1 MPKFIL
7 GRDIDFFRSISRELV
22 DTVIQTAIV
31 LFKINTYESKVNI
44 YGESLNKTWY
54 PGVEMYC
61 IIDKEPENVVYE
73 GFGPDNSQ
81 TITFKLD
88 KLTCEEKGIYPE
100 IGDIIFFDQSYYEID
115 NTNEV
120 QFLGGQPSNNYSI
133 VCTAFMTRKSD
144 LNIEQRVK

>member
-1 MPKFIL
+1 MPKFVL
-7 GRDIDFFRSISRELV
+7 ARDIDFFRSISRELV

-31 LFKINTYESKVNI
+31 LFKVNTYESKVNI

-61 IIDKEPENVVYE
+61 IIDKEPEGISYE
-73 GFGPDNSQ
+73 GFGPDSSQ

-100 IGDIIFFDQSYYEID
+100 IGDMIFFDQSYYEID

-120 QFLGGQPSNNYSI
+120 QFLGGQPENNYSI
-133 VCTAFMTRKSD
+133 VCTAFMSRKSD

>member
-1 MPKFIL
+1 MPKFVL
-7 GRDIDFFRSISRELV
+7 ARDIDFFRSISRELV

-31 LFKINTYESKVNI
+31 LFKVNTYESKVNI

-61 IIDKEPENVVYE
+61 IIDKEPEGITYE
-73 GFGPDNSQ
+73 GFGSDSSQ
-81 TITFKLD
+81 TITFKID

-100 IGDIIFFDQSYYEID
+100 IGDMIFFDQSYYEID

-120 QFLGGQPSNNYSI
+120 QFLGGQPDNNYSI
-133 VCTAFMTRKSD
+133 VCTAFMSRKSD

>member
-1 MPKFIL
+1 MPKFVL
-7 GRDIDFFRSISRELV
+7 ARDIDFFRSISRELV
-22 DTVIQTAIV
+22 DTIIQTAIV
-31 LFKINTYESKVNI
+31 LFKVNTYESKVNI

-61 IIDKEPENVVYE
+61 IIDKEPEGISYE
-73 GFGPDNSQ
+73 GFGPDSSQ
-81 TITFKLD
+81 TITFKID

-100 IGDIIFFDQSYYEID
+100 IGDMIFFDQSYYEID

-120 QFLGGQPSNNYSI
+120 QFLGGQPDNNYSI

>member
-1 MPKFIL
+1 MPKFVL

-31 LFKINTYESKVNI
+31 LFKVNTYESKVNI

-61 IIDKEPENVVYE
+61 IIDKEPEGISYE
-73 GFGPDNSQ
+73 GFGPDSSQ
-81 TITFKLD
+81 TITFKID

-100 IGDIIFFDQSYYEID
+100 IGDMIFFDQSYYEID

-120 QFLGGQPSNNYSI
+120 QFLGGQPANNYSI
-133 VCTAFMTRKSD
+133 VCTAFMSRKSD